1 LTSSL
6 PVVVVLRF
14 FDTSLFF
21 QITPSRV
28 FCILALDQD
37 GRFLEKHEKVME
49 L

>member
-1 LTSSL
+1 M
-6 PVVVVLRF
+6 
-14 FDTSLFF
+14 
-21 QITPSRV
+21 PSRV